1 MSCLSSPEPLLV
13 SLKYPGLSGLLK
25 SIQSSSCLVTLVKR
39 HFASVPGGSRSQAC
53 CSQAASDS
61 GGGTGEGWP
70 LWQEP
75 TRSCQSPQTELF

>member
-13 SLKYPGLSGLLK
+13 SLNYPGLSGLLK

-39 HFASVPGGSRSQAC
+39 HFTSVPGGSRSQVC

-75 TRSCQSPQTELF
+75 NQVVSVPTD